1 MRWMV
6 GLIIATHMA
15 LQLHGACGSPGL
27 KWLGRTGDVVAAYDT
42 CPAAELCSAFLH
54 LAQVLPCACARS
66 R

>member
-27 KWLGRTGDVVAAYDT
+27 KWLGRTGDVVAAYGHLSGSGT
-42 CPAAELCSAFLH
+42 MFGFLH
-54 LAQVLPCACARS
+54 RAQALPCACARS